1 MNIKLSQDKKNI
13 KVIINEINHYTS
25 IIKSFKNIYGFLPGD
40 LDKTQI
46 FNLSKTNTD
55 GNKNNIIEDDL
66 QLKNSECNLD
76 ETGYKIT
83 QCIVA

>member
-1 MNIKLSQDKKNI
+1 MKKAKFYAKNI
-13 KVIINEINHYTS
+13 ADEVSNISDDNEKDTILDNVINEIEKYSNTEFS
-25 IIKSFKNIYGFLPGD
+25 IIKD
-40 LDKTQI
+40 LTFDMLT
-46 FNLSKTNTD
+46 
-55 GNKNNIIEDDL
+55 DDL